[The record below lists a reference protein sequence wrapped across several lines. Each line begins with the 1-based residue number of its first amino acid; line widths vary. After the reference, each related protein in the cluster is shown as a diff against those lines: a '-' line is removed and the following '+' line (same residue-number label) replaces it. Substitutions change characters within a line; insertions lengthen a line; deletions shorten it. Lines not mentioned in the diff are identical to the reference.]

1 MRSTAVTVPTTM
13 KGGML
18 RVIVKEH
25 LSSGNYHKL
34 IHFGAHGQTSTI
46 STKLMGRLLKVD
58 EAKNACKT

>member
-1 MRSTAVTVPTTM
+1 M

-18 RVIVKEH
+18 LGIVKEH
-25 LSSGNYHKL
+25 LSSGSYHKL

-46 STKLMGRLLKVD
+46 STKLMGRLLEVD